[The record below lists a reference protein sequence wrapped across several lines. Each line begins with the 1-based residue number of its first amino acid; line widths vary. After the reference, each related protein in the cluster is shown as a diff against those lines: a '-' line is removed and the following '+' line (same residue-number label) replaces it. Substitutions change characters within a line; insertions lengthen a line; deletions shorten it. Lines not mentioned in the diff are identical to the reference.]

1 MSGYELS
8 ARLPNELWRSMPF
21 GIKHTCE
28 NRRSHPNQGVASMD
42 SVRNL
47 LPGVPVVESPVFE
60 PVLQAQGVS
69 PETMEIARNLRT
81 NGFAVIDFPEPDFD
95 RLAERIIRVLDSKY

>member
-1 MSGYELS
+1 MS
-8 ARLPNELWRSMPF
+8 
-21 GIKHTCE
+21 
-28 NRRSHPNQGVASMD
+28 

-69 PETMEIARNLRT
+69 PEIMEIARNLRT

-95 RLAERIIRVLDSKY
+95 R